1 MYVRNRNIWF
11 NGVRVYNYN
20 KQNNMRVRFLK
31 QGKLFIVERINSKQ
45 IVFSNKSKSECYEYI
60 FKTIN
65 YV

>member
-1 MYVRNRNIWF
+1 
-11 NGVRVYNYN
+11 
-20 KQNNMRVRFLK
+20 MRVRFLK

-45 IVFSNKSKSECYEYI
+45 IVFSNKSKSECDEYI

>member
-1 MYVRNRNIWF
+1 VYVRSRNIWCDSVHVS
-11 NGVRVYNYN
+11 NSN
-20 KQNNMRVRFLK
+20 KRNNMRVRFLK

-45 IVFSNKSKSECYEYI
+45 IIFSNKSKSECYEYI

>member
-1 MYVRNRNIWF
+1 
-11 NGVRVYNYN
+11 
-20 KQNNMRVRFLK
+20 MRVRFLK

-45 IVFSNKSKSECYEYI
+45 IVFSNKSESECYEYI

>member
-1 MYVRNRNIWF
+1 
-11 NGVRVYNYN
+11 
-20 KQNNMRVRFLK
+20 MRVRFLK

-45 IVFSNKSKSECYEYI
+45 IVFSNKKQIVFSNKSKSECYEYI

>member
-1 MYVRNRNIWF
+1 
-11 NGVRVYNYN
+11 
-20 KQNNMRVRFLK
+20 MRVRFLK

-45 IVFSNKSKSECYEYI
+45 IVFSNKNKNECYEYI